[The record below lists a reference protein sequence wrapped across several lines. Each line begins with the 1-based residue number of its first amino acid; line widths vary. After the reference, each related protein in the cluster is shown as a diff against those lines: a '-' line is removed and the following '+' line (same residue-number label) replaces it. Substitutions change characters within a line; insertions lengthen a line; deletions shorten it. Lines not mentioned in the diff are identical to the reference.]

1 VGIFKA
7 KRFTQRPASICEA
20 AAVSPF
26 LTCARA
32 AGRAGYHVPVET
44 ANRSLGFPFFFVN
57 FHINNHTFQRYQL
70 EKSAELA
77 RKINRF
83 WCGQW
88 HRL

>member
-1 VGIFKA
+1 MGIFKA

-32 AGRAGYHVPVET
+32 AGYYVPVET
-44 ANRSLGFPFFFVN
+44 ANRSLVFPPFFFH

-83 WCGQW
+83 WGGPPA
-88 HRL
+88 